1 MNTLAPLDA
10 KVAEE
15 RVLGW
20 QTKLHR
26 WAAQDEHQRFGDL
39 FNLVC
44 DSATLLVAWERVK
57 RNRGS
62 RTAGVDGQT
71 RRHVEQMG
79 VDGALGK
86 LREEL
91 KAGTYR
97 PLPARE
103 RLIPKRS
110 GKLRS
115 LGISTVRDRIVQTA
129 AKLVL
134 EPIFE
139 ADFCPTS
146 YGFRLGRRA
155 QDAIEE
161 VRFFI
166 HAHRSYEWVIE
177 GDVKDCFGQIHQ
189 GLLMEQV
196 RSRVTDKRVL
206 GLIRLF
212 LAAGIMREQGS
223 LAATP
228 SGTPQG
234 SGLSPLLSNIALS
247 VLDRHFEAA
256 WAART
261 HDQRWRDRAQGHP
274 SYRMIRFADDFVIL
288 VRGTEAQAH
297 AIKEQTA
304 KFMAEQMRL
313 TLSPEKTHITHV
325 DDGFDLLGFR
335 IVRKPWR
342 TAGRHVAYTFP
353 SERALR
359 EVMHRIKMLTSR
371 STTNLSLDQLI
382 HALNPILRGWT
393 NYHRHNAAKRCFA
406 YLSYYL
412 WWRVDPLATQE
423 VPATDLETAQATVLG
438 ARLDQP
444 QRHEA
449 RVARRG
455 PGDAISLSRPPDSL
469 AMGDSHQNR
478 TGHHPAGGHRCLSQ
492 HHDRPSRVLWRA
504 GCSGMGKSGSAGG
517 SGKRTGGNAGTAPRP
532 DPARRSRSTP
542 RRPRAAGS
550 CPPTRRSRAAAA
562 AAG

>member
-1 MNTLAPLDA
+1 MNTPAPLDA
-10 KVAEE
+10 KLADE

-26 WAAQDEHQRFGDL
+26 WAARDEQQRFGDL

-44 DSATLLVAWERVK
+44 DPATLLVAWERVK

-71 RRHVEQMG
+71 RRDVEQMG
-79 VDGALGK
+79 VEGVLDK
-86 LREEL
+86 LRQEL
-91 KAGTYR
+91 KGGTYR

-146 YGFRLGRRA
+146 YGFRPGRRA
-155 QDAIEE
+155 QDAIEQ

-166 HAHRSYEWVIE
+166 NAPRSYEWVIE
-177 GDVKDCFGQIHQ
+177 GDVEDCFGSIHQ

-196 RSRVTDKRVL
+196 RRRVTDKRVL
-206 GLIRLF
+206 ALIRLF

-256 WAART
+256 WTARRW
-261 HDQRWRDRAQGHP
+261 HSQRARDRANGLP
-274 SYRMIRFADDFVIL
+274 SYRMIRFADDFVVL

-304 KFMAEQMRL
+304 EFMAEQMRL
-313 TLSPEKTHITHV
+313 TLSPEKTAITHV

-335 IVRKPWR
+335 IVRRPWHGNKR
-342 TAGRHVAYTFP
+342 VAITFP
-353 SERALR
+353 SQRALR
-359 EVMHRIKMLTSR
+359 EVMHRIKTLTTR

-382 HALNPILRGWT
+382 HVLNPILRGWT
-393 NYHRHNAAKRCFA
+393 NYHRHAASSRCFA
-406 YLSYYL
+406 YLSHYL
-412 WWRVDPLATQE
+412 WWRVIRWLRKKYERLTWKQIRRRCWGHHWTSREGTRLAWPDE
-423 VPATDLETAQATVLG
+423 VPVTRYRYRGHNIPSPWAATGTGRATTRPETA
-438 ARLDQP
+438 
-444 QRHEA
+444 
-449 RVARRG
+449 VA
-455 PGDAISLSRPPDSL
+455 
-469 AMGDSHQNR
+469 
-478 TGHHPAGGHRCLSQ
+478 
-492 HHDRPSRVLWRA
+492 
-504 GCSGMGKSGSAGG
+504 
-517 SGKRTGGNAGTAPRP
+517 
-532 DPARRSRSTP
+532 
-542 RRPRAAGS
+542 
-550 CPPTRRSRAAAA
+550 
-562 AAG
+562 

>member
-1 MNTLAPLDA
+1 VKSPAPLDA
-10 KVAEE
+10 KLAEE

-26 WAAQDEHQRFGDL
+26 WAAQDEQARFGDL

-44 DSATLLVAWERVK
+44 DPATLLVAWERVK

-71 RRHVEQMG
+71 RARVEQMG
-79 VDGALGK
+79 VEGVLAE
-86 LREEL
+86 LRQEL
-91 KAGTYR
+91 KDGTYR

-146 YGFRLGRRA
+146 YGFRPGRRA

-166 HAHRSYEWVIE
+166 NAPRSYEWVIE
-177 GDVKDCFGQIHQ
+177 GDVEDCFGSIHQ

-196 RSRVTDKRVL
+196 RRRVTDKRVL
-206 GLIRLF
+206 ALIRRF

-261 HDQRWRDRAQGHP
+261 RPQRARDRAQGLP
-274 SYRMIRFADDFVIL
+274 SYRMIRFADDFVVL
-288 VRGTEAQAH
+288 VRGTEAQAR

-304 KFMAEQMRL
+304 GFMREQMRL
-313 TLSPEKTHITHV
+313 TLSPEKTAITHV

-335 IVRKPWR
+335 IVRRAWKGTKR
-342 TAGRHVAYTFP
+342 VAITFP
-353 SERALR
+353 CIRALR
-359 EVMHRIKMLTSR
+359 EVMHRIKTLTNR
-371 STTNLSLDQLI
+371 STLNLSLDELI
-382 HALNPILRGWT
+382 HALNPILRGWA
-393 NYHRHNAAKRCFA
+393 NYHRHAASSRCFA
-406 YLSYYL
+406 YLSHYL
-412 WWRVDPLATQE
+412 WWRVIRWLRKKYPRLTWKQIRRRCWGHHWTSREGTRLHWPDE
-423 VPATDLETAQATVLG
+423 VPVTRYRYRGHQIPSPWANTGTRRAAT
-438 ARLDQP
+438 
-444 QRHEA
+444 
-449 RVARRG
+449 
-455 PGDAISLSRPPDSL
+455 RP
-469 AMGDSHQNR
+469 
-478 TGHHPAGGHRCLSQ
+478 
-492 HHDRPSRVLWRA
+492 
-504 GCSGMGKSGSAGG
+504 
-517 SGKRTGGNAGTAPRP
+517 GTA
-532 DPARRSRSTP
+532 AT
-542 RRPRAAGS
+542 
-550 CPPTRRSRAAAA
+550 
-562 AAG
+562 

>member
-1 MNTLAPLDA
+1 MKTRAPLDA
-10 KVAEE
+10 KWAQE

-26 WAAQDEHQRFGDL
+26 WAAQDEQARFGDL

-44 DSATLLVAWERVK
+44 DPATLLVAWERVK

-71 RRHVEQMG
+71 RKQVEQMG
-79 VDGALGK
+79 VAGVLAK

-91 KAGTYR
+91 KDGTYR

-115 LGISTVRDRIVQTA
+115 LGIATVRDRIVQTA

-146 YGFRLGRRA
+146 YGFRPGRRA
-155 QDAIEE
+155 QDAIEQ

-166 HAHRSYEWVIE
+166 NAPRSYEWVIE
-177 GDVKDCFGQIHQ
+177 GDVEDCFGSIHQ

-196 RSRVTDKRVL
+196 RRRVTDKRVL
-206 GLIRLF
+206 ALIRLF

-247 VLDRHFEAA
+247 VLDRRFEAA
-256 WAART
+256 WTARRW
-261 HDQRWRDRAQGHP
+261 HSQRARDRANGLP
-274 SYRMIRFADDFVIL
+274 SYRMIRFADDFVVL

-297 AIKEQTA
+297 AIKEQTTE
-304 KFMAEQMRL
+304 FMAEQMRL
-313 TLSPEKTHITHV
+313 TLSPEKTAITHV

-335 IVRKPWR
+335 IVRRPWKGTKR
-342 TAGRHVAYTFP
+342 VAITFP
-353 SERALR
+353 ANERSAR
-359 EVMHRIKMLTSR
+359 SCTASR
-371 STTNLSLDQLI
+371 
-382 HALNPILRGWT
+382 H
-393 NYHRHNAAKRCFA
+393 
-406 YLSYYL
+406 
-412 WWRVDPLATQE
+412 
-423 VPATDLETAQATVLG
+423 
-438 ARLDQP
+438 
-444 QRHEA
+444 
-449 RVARRG
+449 
-455 PGDAISLSRPPDSL
+455 
-469 AMGDSHQNR
+469 
-478 TGHHPAGGHRCLSQ
+478 
-492 HHDRPSRVLWRA
+492 
-504 GCSGMGKSGSAGG
+504 
-517 SGKRTGGNAGTAPRP
+517 
-532 DPARRSRSTP
+532 
-542 RRPRAAGS
+542 
-550 CPPTRRSRAAAA
+550 
-562 AAG
+562 

>member
-1 MNTLAPLDA
+1 VNAPAPLDA
-10 KVAEE
+10 KLAEE

-26 WAAQDEHQRFGDL
+26 WAAQDEQARFGDL

-44 DSATLLVAWERVK
+44 DPATLLVAWERVK

-71 RRHVEQMG
+71 RTRVEQIG
-79 VDGALGK
+79 VQGVLDELHQ
-86 LREEL
+86 EL
-91 KAGTYR
+91 KSGTYR

-103 RLIPKRS
+103 RQIPKRS

-146 YGFRLGRRA
+146 YGFRPARRA
-155 QDAIEE
+155 QDAIEQ

-166 HAHRSYEWVIE
+166 NAPRSYEWVIE
-177 GDVKDCFGQIHQ
+177 GDVEDCFGSIHH

-196 RSRVTDKRVL
+196 RRRVTDKRVL
-206 GLIRLF
+206 ALIRRF
-212 LAAGIMREQGS
+212 LAAGIMREHGT

-234 SGLSPLLSNIALS
+234 SGLSPLMANIALS

-256 WAART
+256 WTARRW
-261 HDQRWRDRAQGHP
+261 HSQRARDRANGRP
-274 SYRMIRFADDFVIL
+274 SYRMIRYADDFVVL

-313 TLSPEKTHITHV
+313 TLSPEKTAITHV

-335 IVRKPWR
+335 VKRAPWR
-342 TAGRHVAYTFP
+342 GKKRVAYTFP
-353 SERALR
+353 SARALR
-359 EVMHRIKMLTSR
+359 GVMHRIKTLTNR
-371 STTNLSLDQLI
+371 STVNLALDQLI
-382 HALNPILRGWT
+382 HVLNPILRGWA
-393 NYHRHNAAKRCFA
+393 NYYRHAASSRCFA
-406 YLSYYL
+406 YLSHYL
-412 WWRVDPLATQE
+412 WWRVIRWLRKKYPRLTWKQIRRRCWGHHWTRREGTRLAWPDE
-423 VPATDLETAQATVLG
+423 VAVTRYPYRGYRIPSPWATTGTGRATTRPAT
-438 ARLDQP
+438 
-444 QRHEA
+444 
-449 RVARRG
+449 
-455 PGDAISLSRPPDSL
+455 AI
-469 AMGDSHQNR
+469 A
-478 TGHHPAGGHRCLSQ
+478 
-492 HHDRPSRVLWRA
+492 
-504 GCSGMGKSGSAGG
+504 
-517 SGKRTGGNAGTAPRP
+517 
-532 DPARRSRSTP
+532 
-542 RRPRAAGS
+542 
-550 CPPTRRSRAAAA
+550 
-562 AAG
+562 